1 MTGSEAESQVDC
13 LKQNDRFSRMKFRM
27 MQSIIKHS
35 RIEAQNDAVQNLRM
49 MQSRMKQH
57 GYALLKQH

>member
-27 MQSIIKHS
+27 MQSRMKHS
-35 RIEAQNDAVQNLRM
+35 RIKAQNDAVQNLRM
-49 MQSRMKQH
+49 MQSRIT
-57 GYALLKQH
+57 